1 MSRDPAAGRRRA
13 REALNRD
20 HERVRIAVTG
30 STGLIGTA
38 LVTRLHAAGHDV
50 VRLVRRAPRAADEVR
65 WDPSSGE
72 VDLDGLAGVEAAVH
86 LAGAGVGDHRW
97 TDRYKQTIL
106 TSRVD
111 GTRTLARA
119 LARLDPLPRV
129 LVSGSAVGYYGDRA
143 DEVLT
148 ESSTGGQG
156 FLADVVRAW
165 EEAAA
170 PAADAG
176 IRVTYARTGL
186 VFSPDGGALA
196 RMLPLARLGLGG
208 PLGNGRQWWPW
219 ITLHDEV
226 SAMEFLLEKD
236 LDGPVNLSAPQ
247 PARQAEVARVFGQ
260 ALHRPALLPA
270 PSFALRLVLGEFAG
284 DVLSSQRMLPSRL
297 LDAGFS
303 FGQRTIEQ
311 CATWVLHQD

>member
-1 MSRDPAAGRRRA
+1 
-13 REALNRD
+13 
-20 HERVRIAVTG
+20 VRIAVTG

-65 WDPSSGE
+65 WDPQSGE
-72 VDLDGLAGVEAAVH
+72 VDLEGLAGVDGAVH

-97 TDRYKQTIL
+97 TDDYKRTIL
-106 TSRVD
+106 ASRVD
-111 GTRTLARA
+111 GTRTLSQA
-119 LARLDPLPRV
+119 LATLQPLPRV
-129 LVSGSAVGYYGDRA
+129 LVSGSAVGYYGDRG

-148 ESSTGGQG
+148 ESSTGGEG
-156 FLADVVRAW
+156 FLADVVRSW
-165 EEAAA
+165 EGAAA
-170 PAADAG
+170 PAVDAG
-176 IRVTYARTGL
+176 IRVSFARTGL
-186 VFSPDGGALA
+186 VFSPEGGALG

-208 PLGNGRQWWPW
+208 PLGSGRQWWPW

-226 SAMEFLLEKD
+226 SALEFLLEKD

-247 PARQAEVARVFGQ
+247 PARQADVAKAFGH

-270 PSFALRLVLGEFAG
+270 PAFGLRLVLGEFAA

-297 LDAGFS
+297 LDAGFT

-311 CATWVLHQD
+311 ATAWTLAQN